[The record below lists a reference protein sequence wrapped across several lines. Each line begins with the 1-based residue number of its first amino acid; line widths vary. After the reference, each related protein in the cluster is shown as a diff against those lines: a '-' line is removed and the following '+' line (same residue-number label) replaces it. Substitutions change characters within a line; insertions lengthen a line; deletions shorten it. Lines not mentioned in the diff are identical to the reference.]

1 MGGIQSHTTSNPN
14 SIAQYAASEA
24 YSHSEGDAFLS
35 DMKKTFDTRR
45 KFMIE
50 RLKKIPELE
59 FVYPKGAFYV
69 MLNVAHLF
77 GKSTESGK
85 KLSSAY
91 DVATELLA
99 EKMVAAIPCE
109 SFGAPEYLRLSYA
122 ISLDDIK
129 TGLERIADFISSLA

>member
-1 MGGIQSHTTSNPN
+1 
-14 SIAQYAASEA
+14 
-24 YSHSEGDAFLS
+24 
-35 DMKKTFDTRR
+35 
-45 KFMIE
+45 
-50 RLKKIPELE
+50 
-59 FVYPKGAFYV
+59 

-122 ISLDDIK
+122 ISLVDIK